1 MFSARLVECS
11 EYELCG
17 QRLNSRLLSGSV
29 HLIVNNK
36 CAMMAAEQS
45 SICCFQGLVRCDL
58 RRSRFSINSGLIPGF
73 DSLNLQP
80 LVRLHKI
87 YLSGVDSPAPYQ
99 TIADPIVLVGRIKLL
114 RNVWVV
120 KLADNNNDNN
130 NDICIRATRN
140 LLHRYLII
148 YPLLLLDL

>member
-1 MFSARLVECS
+1 
-11 EYELCG
+11 
-17 QRLNSRLLSGSV
+17 
-29 HLIVNNK
+29 
-36 CAMMAAEQS
+36 MAAEQS
-45 SICCFQGLVRCDL
+45 SICWFQGPVRCDL

-99 TIADPIVLVGRIKLL
+99 NIADPIVLVGRIKLL

-120 KLADNNNDNN
+120 KLAD
-130 NDICIRATRN
+130 IITTTTTTIYVLGQHEIYCI
-140 LLHRYLII
+140 
-148 YPLLLLDL
+148 DS

>member
-1 MFSARLVECS
+1 
-11 EYELCG
+11 
-17 QRLNSRLLSGSV
+17 
-29 HLIVNNK
+29 
-36 CAMMAAEQS
+36 MMAAEQS
-45 SICCFQGLVRCDL
+45 SICWFQGPVRCDL

-120 KLADNNNDNN
+120 KLADKNNDNN
-130 NDICIRATRN
+130 NQILGQHEIYCIDI
-140 LLHRYLII
+140 
-148 YPLLLLDL
+148 